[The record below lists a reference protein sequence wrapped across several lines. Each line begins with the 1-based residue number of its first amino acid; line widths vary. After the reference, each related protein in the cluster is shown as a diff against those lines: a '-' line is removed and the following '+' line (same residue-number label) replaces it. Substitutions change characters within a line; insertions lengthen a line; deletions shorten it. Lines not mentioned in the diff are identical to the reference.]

1 MSDDLKL
8 HLLIAALHSEEPLE
22 FAGSASNRG
31 QNAHTVHMC
40 DIVCHLFLCP
50 WIDCQLCLSLCHTL
64 SLPFLS
70 CFPFDLPS
78 DLPLWPF
85 SYPFPFPFT
94 P

>member
-40 DIVCHLFLCP
+40 DIVCHVSH
-50 WIDCQLCLSLCHTL
+50 IATGGHTGEPNFRL
-64 SLPFLS
+64 QTHLLKYSPE
-70 CFPFDLPS
+70 
-78 DLPLWPF
+78 
-85 SYPFPFPFT
+85 
-94 P
+94 